1 MSHRRGASAHGWAA
15 ALRYVVLG
23 VAAMAVAACGV
34 DDPAAG
40 PTAAA
45 SSPAASAPTPGPA
58 SALRSPSVLTPDP
71 TSAGTGA
78 ASSSSAEPG
87 RPQRPAWLGTRVLP
101 RRPDGLGEVQPT
113 PAELVDRRL
122 PPPDLRPAPDVF
134 EATIEPVPDDVL
146 ERSTWTEDCPVA
158 LDELRYVTLTFWGF
172 DDQPHLGE
180 MIVHNSVASDIAEVL
195 GRLYDARFPIEE
207 MRVVAA
213 HELDAPPTG
222 DGNNTSSFVCR
233 PSTGGSTWS
242 EHAHGLAVDVNPFHN
257 PYHRGDVVIPELASA
272 YLDRDRDL
280 PGMITAGD
288 VVTEAFAA
296 IGWGWGGAWNSSKDW
311 MHFSRS
317 GR

>member
-1 MSHRRGASAHGWAA
+1 MSHRGTASAHWWAT
-15 ALRYVVLG
+15 ALRYAVLG
-23 VAAMAVAACGV
+23 ATALAVAACGV

-40 PTAAA
+40 PTAPP
-45 SSPAASAPTPGPA
+45 SSPAASAPNPGLAGATPSP
-58 SALRSPSVLTPDP
+58 SALTPAP
-71 TSAGTGA
+71 TSTGTRPA
-78 ASSSSAEPG
+78 PASSAEPV

-101 RRPDGLGEVQPT
+101 RRPDGLGEAQPT
-113 PAELVDRRL
+113 PPELVDRRL

-146 ERSTWTEDCPVA
+146 ERSTWTKDCPVA
-158 LDELRYVTLTFWGF
+158 LDELRYLTLTFWGF

-180 MIVHNSVASDIAEVL
+180 MIVHNSVASDVAEVF

-222 DGNNTSSFVCR
+222 DGNNTAAFVCR
-233 PSTGGSTWS
+233 ASTGGSTWS
-242 EHAHGLAVDVNPFHN
+242 EHAYGLAVDVNPFHN

-272 YLDRDRDL
+272 YLDRNRDL

-288 VVTEAFAA
+288 VVTEAFAG
-296 IGWGWGGAWNSSKDW
+296 IGWGWGGGWNSSKDW
-311 MHFSRS
+311 MHFSQS
-317 GR
+317 GH

>member
-1 MSHRRGASAHGWAA
+1 
-15 ALRYVVLG
+15 
-23 VAAMAVAACGV
+23 
-34 DDPAAG
+34 
-40 PTAAA
+40 
-45 SSPAASAPTPGPA
+45 
-58 SALRSPSVLTPDP
+58 
-71 TSAGTGA
+71 
-78 ASSSSAEPG
+78 
-87 RPQRPAWLGTRVLP
+87 VLP

-158 LDELRYVTLTFWGF
+158 LHELRYVTLTFWGF

-180 MIVHNSVASDIAEVL
+180 MIVHNSVTSDVAEVF
-195 GRLYDARFPIEE
+195 GRLYEAHFPIEE

-222 DGNNTSSFVCR
+222 DGNNTSAFVCR

-242 EHAHGLAVDVNPFHN
+242 EHAYGLAVDVNPFHN

-272 YLDRDRDL
+272 YLDRDRGL

-296 IGWGWGGAWNSSKDW
+296 IGWGWGGGWNSSKDW

>member
-1 MSHRRGASAHGWAA
+1 MSHRRGASARGWAA

-23 VAAMAVAACGV
+23 VAATAVASCGV

-40 PTAAA
+40 PPAAA
-45 SSPAASAPTPGPA
+45 SSPATSAPTPGPA
-58 SALRSPSVLTPDP
+58 SALRPPSVLTPDA
-71 TSAGTGA
+71 TSTGTGA
-78 ASSSSAEPG
+78 ESSPSAEPG

-101 RRPDGLGEVQPT
+101 LRPDGLGEVQPT

-180 MIVHNSVASDIAEVL
+180 MIVHNSVTSGIADVF

-222 DGNNTSSFVCR
+222 DGNNTTAFVCR

-242 EHAHGLAVDVNPFHN
+242 EHAYGLAVDVNPFHN

-296 IGWGWGGAWNSSKDW
+296 IGWGWGGGWSSSKDW
-311 MHFSRS
+311 MHFSQS